1 MHIVK
6 HVPKKYYGTK
16 NITIISNNVICKK
29 KKRNIKKSILIKS
42 VLIILYIM

>member
-16 NITIISNNVICKK
+16 NITIISNDVICKK
-29 KKRNIKKSILIKS
+29 KNNEILKSQS
-42 VLIILYIM
+42 